1 MPQARRRGGS
11 FLRYAHESCALS
23 PRIDDGLRAET
34 SRNSR
39 KERAMK
45 LNPARITY
53 AANQLQAFPLPE
65 THPMMESLADVFGDH
80 TFFLDNEGL
89 AIVEAEGEAVD
100 DDAELGVVV
109 RLARW
114 GDEGRTVL
122 SPPEREVTNL
132 LLTLSEAA

>member
-1 MPQARRRGGS
+1 
-11 FLRYAHESCALS
+11 
-23 PRIDDGLRAET
+23 
-34 SRNSR
+34 
-39 KERAMK
+39 MK
-45 LNPARITY
+45 LNPARTTY
-53 AANQLQAFPLPE
+53 AADQLQAFPLPE
-65 THPMMESLADVFGDH
+65 THPMMESLADAFGEH

-100 DDAELGVVV
+100 DDSELGVVV

-122 SPPEREVTNL
+122 SPQEREVTNL